1 MKQSLSIVNE
11 SITVPGVAFKRNGI
25 LFTQDVTPEQL
36 NRMVAGLA
44 ELSEGTA
51 WWWGDLGNQLQE
63 KKGAHY
69 VQERAGIVGIDDG
82 YWRNCVQLSRF
93 FELSSR
99 NDNLSAK
106 HHFAAM
112 TGSKGDKEQ
121 AQEWLSSAEKL
132 HWSAADLRKHIN
144 IACATSHAPET
155 EPEENIDEALDA
167 VDQWAKSAMQ
177 RQMDPGT
184 ARKLL
189 SRMSDLLALI
199 EKLKAAAS
207 Q

>member
-1 MKQSLSIVNE
+1 MKESLSIVNE

-25 LFTQDVTPEQL
+25 LFTKDVTPEQL

-69 VQERAGIVGIDDG
+69 VQERASIVGIDDG

-132 HWSAADLRKHIN
+132 QWSAADLRKHIN
-144 IACATSHAPET
+144 IASATSHAPET
-155 EPEENIDEALDA
+155 EPEENEFEWLDKADTWARGSGGRQIDPA
-167 VDQWAKSAMQ
+167 S
-177 RQMDPGT
+177 
-184 ARKLL
+184 ARKIL
-189 SRMSDLLALI
+189 SRIQDLVQFI
-199 EKLKAAAS
+199 EKLKAAA